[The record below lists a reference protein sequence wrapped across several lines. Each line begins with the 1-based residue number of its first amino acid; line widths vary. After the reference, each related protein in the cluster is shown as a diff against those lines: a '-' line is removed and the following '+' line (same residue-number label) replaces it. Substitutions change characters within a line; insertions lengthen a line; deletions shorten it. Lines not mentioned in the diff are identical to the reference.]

1 MSLKLNERY
10 PGRFN
15 NPSAD
20 YPGGSFKNR
29 TTPDAKD
36 GSYLEKDWAN
46 DKEGFFQSIIA
57 GAGALPNGL
66 VDKVGASQFF
76 DCLLQLAQ
84 NQIAQ
89 AFPTAGTSTALT
101 LTPVPAISAY
111 TANQRFSVKF
121 HVASG
126 ANPTLNASAKGA
138 KGLKQYNAAGAKVAA
153 VFFADQVGD
162 VVYDGTDWV
171 LMNSIPAA
179 FIEEPSAVKAFAR
192 NTAPTGWL
200 KANGAAVS
208 RTVYDKL
215 FAAIGTT
222 FGAGD
227 GSTTFNIPD
236 LRGEF
241 IRGWDDGRNIDTGRV
256 FGSSQLDS
264 LQNVTGNVGGVR
276 NDAASVTPS
285 GAFLNLGSAGNFT
298 NGGAQMSNVN
308 FDMSRVARTSTET
321 RSRNVA
327 LLLCIKF

>member
-15 NPSAD
+15 NPSED

-46 DKEGFFQSIIA
+46 DKEGFFQSIVA
-57 GAGALPNGL
+57 AMGVAPNGL

-89 AFPTAGTSTALT
+89 AFPTAGTATALT

-138 KGLKQYNAAGAKVAA
+138 KGLKQYDAVGAKVAA
-153 VFFADQVGD
+153 VFFAEQVSD
-162 VVYDGTDWV
+162 VVYDGTDFV
-171 LMNSIPAA
+171 MLNAAGGVPDATTIVKGKARFGTSAEQLAGLLSGVIADPAGV
-179 FIEEPSAVKAFAR
+179 AVQIAASRFGYGPKTDVTALRVSGTTYTNPGPKPRFVSLYN
-192 NTAPTGWL
+192 NT
-200 KANGAAVS
+200 GAAGSYQGGQILVDGQIVAS
-208 RTVYDKL
+208 VNRASST
-215 FAAIGTT
+215 IGTFVDT
-222 FGAGD
+222 LYALVPPL
-227 GSTTFNIPD
+227 STYSTNLPNINK
-236 LRGEF
+236 
-241 IRGWDDGRNIDTGRV
+241 W
-256 FGSSQLDS
+256 
-264 LQNVTGNVGGVR
+264 
-276 NDAASVTPS
+276 
-285 GAFLNLGSAGNFT
+285 
-298 NGGAQMSNVN
+298 
-308 FDMSRVARTSTET
+308 TET
-321 RSRNVA
+321 N
-327 LLLCIKF
+327 